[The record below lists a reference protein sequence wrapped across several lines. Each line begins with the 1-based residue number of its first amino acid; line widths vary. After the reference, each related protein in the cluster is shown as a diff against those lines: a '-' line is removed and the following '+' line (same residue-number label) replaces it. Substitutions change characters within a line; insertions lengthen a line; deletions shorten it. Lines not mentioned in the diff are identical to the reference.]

1 MIAMNPTNLGRIALA
16 MGLGACGG
24 FVANWLTLPLP
35 WMLGAMIT
43 CTAASIIGL
52 PIQGPMPLRQPMIMV
67 LGVMLGAG
75 FSPDMADRAGEW
87 LISLAFLAAFV
98 GVAGLSAYPF
108 FRKIGGYD
116 RPTAYFSAMP
126 GGLNEMMIVGG
137 AMGGDDR
144 RIVLTHASR
153 ILLTVL
159 IVPVVFRFVSDID
172 MTDRSRFGV
181 ALSAVAWQD
190 YLILGACG
198 LVGYPI
204 AKVLRIPA
212 PMLVGP
218 MLASASLHLAGMTAA
233 TPPLE
238 IVNCA
243 QWIMGTIIGCRFVGV
258 ARSEVFR
265 TIALGMGSTVIIL
278 TATVFFALLVYE
290 VGGVPFQSAVLAY
303 SPGGLAEMSLVAL
316 ALGVDVAF
324 VATHH
329 IVRIVY
335 VVVAA
340 PIIYKM
346 FLHKEPPETDL
357 PTQ

>member
-1 MIAMNPTNLGRIALA
+1 

-35 WMLGAMIT
+35 WMLGSMIT

-52 PIQGPMPLRQPMIMV
+52 PIQGPMPLRQPMVMV

-87 LISLAFLAAFV
+87 FISLSFLAGFV
-98 GVAGLSAYPF
+98 GLASLCAYPF
-108 FRKIGGYD
+108 FRKVGGYD
-116 RPTAYFSAMP
+116 RPTAYFAAMP

-137 AMGGDDR
+137 AMGGDER

-159 IVPVVFRFVSDID
+159 IVPIAFRFVSDID

-233 TPPLE
+233 TPPLL

-243 QWIMGTIIGCRFVGV
+243 QWIMGTIIGCRFIGV
-258 ARSEVFR
+258 E
-265 TIALGMGSTVIIL
+265 IGS
-278 TATVFFALLVYE
+278 
-290 VGGVPFQSAVLAY
+290 VPFQSAILAY

-316 ALGVDVAF
+316 ALGIDVAF

-340 PIIYKM
+340 PIFYKL
-346 FLHKEPPETDL
+346 FLHKEPQETDL
-357 PTQ
+357 PAQ

>member
-1 MIAMNPTNLGRIALA
+1 
-16 MGLGACGG
+16 
-24 FVANWLTLPLP
+24 
-35 WMLGAMIT
+35 
-43 CTAASIIGL
+43 
-52 PIQGPMPLRQPMIMV
+52 
-67 LGVMLGAG
+67 
-75 FSPDMADRAGEW
+75 
-87 LISLAFLAAFV
+87 
-98 GVAGLSAYPF
+98 
-108 FRKIGGYD
+108 
-116 RPTAYFSAMP
+116 
-126 GGLNEMMIVGG
+126 MMIVGG

-233 TPPLE
+233 TPPLL